1 MLLSNETE
9 GDEMNEKRFRTDN
22 TEGYSVADLDRLNA
36 EFERRMADYDVN
48 DPHYADIAD
57 AVSDRLH
64 NEFPNF

>member
-1 MLLSNETE
+1 
-9 GDEMNEKRFRTDN
+9 MNKIRFTAEN
-22 TEGYSVADLDRLNA
+22 TQGYNQLELDRLNA